1 MNRALRG
8 RPELLALVRRVIVD
22 TVAPTMALVTSHV
35 SNVITGTAYRTA
47 LPDCSTYDSIRD
59 TKYES
64 LGRSSIM
71 TLLSRPDINK
81 GGTAYLNLHFNQTK
95 ILYSIFCCCV

>member
-64 LGRSSIM
+64 QYKLTVLLRIM
-71 TLLSRPDINK
+71 KQNK
-81 GGTAYLNLHFNQTK
+81 VRRCPLDSGFEIASAKLQK
-95 ILYSIFCCCV
+95 C